1 MTFADGA
8 LAGVIERD
16 HLGSKGSLVDDE
28 AFMNLDEFSV
38 GQFLDARV
46 LLIDRAA
53 KVARLTCAE
62 HLLDLNGAALPAPG
76 AFLKGC
82 SVVRKDPKVG
92 LVLRKGDQG
101 IFVHKSRLPEE
112 DLESTE
118 VDCRVVGV
126 APLEG
131 WALASMTPSSLNP
144 EVPVS
149 KNELEPGTII
159 SATVLST
166 QAWGLEVRLSE
177 TLTGQITNLHVTE
190 SGGSVDPRKHQKVGD
205 EIKCRVLRV
214 EARRIELTSKKSLVE
229 ASRVL
234 TSYDDA
240 SENCGKSFAGFVT
253 GADAARGLVVTFF
266 GNVQGRVDPASLR
279 ARGIVDPSQSFAL
292 GTVVTCCVK
301 GVTTPKTRQDGTS
314 RKPRIALTLDDV
326 DGCKVEVDSVL
337 KAVAVELVEARAKG
351 ASKRAP
357 RKAVACLCRV
367 TSSKGECLAKLPVA
381 HACDHGLEAEST
393 LRRLAST
400 GAPFECRVLE
410 GSSDGAPAKISAAPS
425 MINATTGKLELDAIR
440 TGVVVQLKPYGAFV
454 SFGGQDRGL
463 IPRAL
468 VADRY
473 IGDLEDCFRVGDI
486 VRCAVDSIEGDRVV
500 LRTRGVPRD
509 ETGAFGRSVLRS
521 LSGNDALRVG
531 FAYDAL
537 VASNDDGV
545 RFSQINGMEC
555 RGLAPLKHS
564 LKCSE
569 GDVVKIRLMGFRK
582 DQALC
587 SMVPDVVRP
596 GRTKRRAKASQVLTE
611 GASIEACDLLDKAF
625 SQPTIKGVGIYIDR
639 GTGQLICVQRGD
651 FHRRDEDM
659 RPQVEED
666 LVVVAGLCG

>member
-1 MTFADGA
+1 M
-8 LAGVIERD
+8 
-16 HLGSKGSLVDDE
+16 
-28 AFMNLDEFSV
+28 
-38 GQFLDARV
+38 
-46 LLIDRAA
+46 
-53 KVARLTCAE
+53 
-62 HLLDLNGAALPAPG
+62 
-76 AFLKGC
+76 
-82 SVVRKDPKVG
+82 
-92 LVLRKGDQG
+92 
-101 IFVHKSRLPEE
+101 
-112 DLESTE
+112 
-118 VDCRVVGV
+118 
-126 APLEG
+126 
-131 WALASMTPSSLNP
+131 
-144 EVPVS
+144 
-149 KNELEPGTII
+149 
-159 SATVLST
+159 
-166 QAWGLEVRLSE
+166 
-177 TLTGQITNLHVTE
+177 
-190 SGGSVDPRKHQKVGD
+190 GD

-400 GAPFECRVLE
+400 GAPFACRVLE

-473 IGDLEDCFRVGDI
+473 IGDLEDCFRLEILYDVPSIPSKVIGWCCGREVSRATRRAPSDVQYCGAYPVTI
-486 VRCAVDSIEGDRVV
+486 RCAW
-500 LRTRGVPRD
+500 
-509 ETGAFGRSVLRS
+509 
-521 LSGNDALRVG
+521 ALRMT
-531 FAYDAL
+531 L
-537 VASNDDGV
+537 SSLRMTTASASPRSTVSNV
-545 RFSQINGMEC
+545 EAS
-555 RGLAPLKHS
+555 
-564 LKCSE
+564 
-569 GDVVKIRLMGFRK
+569 
-582 DQALC
+582 
-587 SMVPDVVRP
+587 RP
-596 GRTKRRAKASQVLTE
+596 
-611 GASIEACDLLDKAF
+611 
-625 SQPTIKGVGIYIDR
+625 
-639 GTGQLICVQRGD
+639 
-651 FHRRDEDM
+651 
-659 RPQVEED
+659 
-666 LVVVAGLCG
+666 